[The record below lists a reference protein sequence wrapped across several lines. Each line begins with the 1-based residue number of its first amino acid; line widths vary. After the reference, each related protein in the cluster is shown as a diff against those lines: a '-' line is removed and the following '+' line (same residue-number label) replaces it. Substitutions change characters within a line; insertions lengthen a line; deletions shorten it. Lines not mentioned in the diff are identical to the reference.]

1 MVKICPNCGNKNY
14 NDSVKCINCDGDI
27 GMIQVTKD
35 PTFNDQKPRTLQY
48 EEHRIISIGRSF
60 TLMGVFLSVAYIIS
74 LLVVPLLV
82 LTSIF
87 FFILAS
93 LIIFM
98 GFMAI
103 KKDEWLGLIP
113 LIIGIIFFID
123 LGIGFVNTLI

>member
-27 GMIQVTKD
+27 GLIPITKD
-35 PTFNDQKPRTLQY
+35 PKFNDEKPRTLQY
-48 EEHRIISIGRSF
+48 EEHKIVSMGKSF
-60 TLMGVFLSVAYIIS
+60 TLMGIFLSVAFIIS
-74 LLVVPLLV
+74 LILVPLTM
-82 LTSIF
+82 LTIIF

-93 LIIFM
+93 LIVFM

-123 LGIGFVNTLI
+123 LGIGFVNTIL